1 MNNDAIEY
9 PKRTALI
16 LAIADHL
23 EIPRDDI
30 GELIYDAIESD
41 PIHPY
46 DTILDRDD
54 ADPRRTFIALLE
66 TLIGHD
72 DDHDDARHDI
82 DHATNNLDFCDD
94 HPDTCATCCDDH

>member
-1 MNNDAIEY
+1 MNNDAIQY

-30 GELIYDAIESD
+30 SGLIIDALETD

-46 DTILDRDD
+46 ATILDADD
-54 ADPRRTFIALLE
+54 ADPRRTFLALLE
-66 TLIGHD
+66 TLIGYD
-72 DDHDDARHDI
+72 DDHDDAMHDI
-82 DHATNNLDFCDD
+82 DHATDNIEYCED
-94 HPDTCATCCDDH
+94 HPANCATCCDDH